1 MRRLKEKG
9 VGIIFV
15 THFLEQVY
23 AVCDGITVL
32 RNGQLVGEYEIADLP
47 RVKLVA
53 AMMGKDFDDLASI
66 KPETTGDKRKEPMVI
81 EARGLSH
88 AGTIKPFDLIST
100 KERLSVL
107 PDFLEAD
114 EANWHVL
121 FTVLTA
127 PRLVL

>member
-53 AMMGKDFDDLASI
+53 AMMGKDFDDL
-66 KPETTGDKRKEPMVI
+66 
-81 EARGLSH
+81 
-88 AGTIKPFDLIST
+88 
-100 KERLSVL
+100 L
-107 PDFLEAD
+107 PLNRRAQEIR
-114 EANWHVL
+114 EKSRW
-121 FTVLTA
+121 
-127 PRLVL
+127 